1 MKTDI
6 LMPNLNIGAFMMIK
20 KLDRRT
26 FVKVAVGS
34 LAAIPLVVSAQTDN
48 PKLAEDDPTA
58 VALGYKEIS
67 SEVDS
72 ETYPNHDEAQLCSG
86 CALYADGADGWGACA
101 IFPGK
106 QVAADGWCSAYAA
119 KPS

>member
-1 MKTDI
+1 MTV
-6 LMPNLNIGAFMMIK
+6 K

-34 LAAIPLVVSAQTDN
+34 FAAIPLVVTAQTEI

-58 VALGYKEIS
+58 LALGYKEVS
-67 SEVDS
+67 SEVDA
-72 ETYPNHDEAQLCSG
+72 ETYPNHDAAQLCSG
-86 CALYADGADGWGACA
+86 CALYVEGADGWGGCA

-106 QVAADGWCSAYAA
+106 QVAGDGWCSAYAA